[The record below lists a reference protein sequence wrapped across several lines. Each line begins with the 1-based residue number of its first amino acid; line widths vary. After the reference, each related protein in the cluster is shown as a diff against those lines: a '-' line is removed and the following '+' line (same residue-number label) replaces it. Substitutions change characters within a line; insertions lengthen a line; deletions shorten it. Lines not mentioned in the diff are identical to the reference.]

1 MGESP
6 MIGRTVSHYRIL
18 EKIGGGGMGIVYK
31 AEDVRL
37 GRAVAIKF
45 LPEET
50 ARDPQALERFRR
62 EARAASALNNAN
74 ICTIHDIGEEHGQVF
89 LVMEFLEGQTL
100 KHRIAR
106 APIHLEELL
115 QIAAEV
121 ANALDAA
128 HTRGIVHRDI
138 KPANIFCTRN
148 GPAKVLDFGLAKII
162 APEETLTEPG
172 ASAMPTQTDD
182 RVLSS
187 PGATIGTIMYM
198 SPEQAMGEDLDA
210 RTDLFSF
217 GAVLYEM
224 ATGTVAFKGN
234 TTAAIFD
241 CILHKVP
248 APPVRLNPELPAE
261 LERIIH
267 KALEKDRRMR
277 YQHASDLRTDLQRL
291 LRDTHSGSGL
301 TPAPTPAPDA
311 PEDAHRSSSAHSAL
325 ASSPLSSHSAPAA
338 LRDSSAT
345 HRSSS
350 SVVVEAARQHKFGLA
365 TITIIVLLLV
375 AAASYGIY
383 ALLSG
388 PSSAPFQNFTITQ
401 LTDNGKT
408 TAAAISP
415 DGKYLLS
422 LIDDKGKQSLWLRNL
437 PTNSDAQ
444 VIAPADEFY
453 ASLKFSPDGNT
464 IYFRKAMDKGH
475 TGFNLYSAPVLGGR
489 PQLIA
494 RNIDSDISFSP
505 DAKRIAYLRGNS
517 PEANKLQSLTARA
530 DGGDEKV
537 LAVEN
542 MLTGLGTPVSWSPDG
557 RQIVRPL
564 IDASDPFD
572 TIGLTDLASGKTRSL
587 SGFGKIFLNE
597 LTWAPDGRGFFTA
610 YQSRFSPDSRNQLG
624 FIAYPSGKLKPITKD
639 INNYQALSV
648 SADGKMMAAVQQK
661 ISRTMYVLPA
671 TGFTGAPP
679 PPAGAQNKNN
689 TFLFGWASN
698 GDIYFDSGGDI
709 VRMSPDGSN
718 KTTILS
724 DPDSQ
729 VTRPV
734 GCLDGKHMLFTWAGH
749 AGGTKINIWRA
760 DADGS
765 NPTQLTDGSFDTT
778 PLCSPDSKWAYYE
791 DFIDVAMKRVPID
804 GGKPEKVPGTSLPD
818 AFIGEAGCD
827 ISRDGKTMVMVLTK
841 TVENAPVPLIA
852 LVPLDAGPN
861 PTVRFMNPDPR
872 ISASPGFTPDGKGV
886 VYHIL
891 DNGASNLWFQPFD
904 GSQGRQIT
912 NFTSDIIQIFD
923 FSPDGKSMGVLRNHI
938 ESDAVL
944 LRDTGAEK

>member
-1 MGESP
+1 
-6 MIGRTVSHYRIL
+6 MIGRTISHYRIL

-62 EARAASALNNAN
+62 EARAASALNNPN
-74 ICTIHDIGEEHGQVF
+74 ICTIYDIGEDQGHAF

-106 APIHLEELL
+106 GPIHLEELL

-224 ATGTVAFKGN
+224 ATGTVAFKGT

-241 CILHKVP
+241 SILHKVP
-248 APPVRLNPELPAE
+248 APPTRLNPELPAE

-291 LRDTHSGSGL
+291 LRDTHSGSAL
-301 TPAPTPAPDA
+301 IPAADA
-311 PEDAHRSSSAHSAL
+311 PEDAHRSSSAHVAV
-325 ASSPLSSHSAPAA
+325 ASSPGSSHSAPAA
-338 LRDSSAT
+338 LLESSAI
-345 HRSSS
+345 HRSNS

-365 TITIIVLLLV
+365 TIAIIVLLLV
-375 AAASYGIY
+375 AAAAYGIY
-383 ALLSG
+383 ALFSG
-388 PSSAPFQNFTITQ
+388 ASAAPFQNFTITQ

-422 LIDDKGKQSLWLRNL
+422 VIDDKGKQSLWLRNV
-437 PTNSDAQ
+437 PTNSDTQ
-444 VIAPADEFY
+444 VIPPADEFY
-453 ASLKFSPDGNT
+453 TSLKFSPDGNT

-475 TGFNLYSAPVLGGR
+475 TGFNLYRAPVLGGR
-489 PQLIA
+489 PQLVV
-494 RNIDSDISFSP
+494 RNIDTDVSFSP
-505 DAKRIAYLRGNS
+505 DAKRIIYLRGNS
-517 PEANKLQSLTARA
+517 PEPNKFQFLIAGA
-530 DGGDEKV
+530 DGAGERV
-537 LAVEN
+537 MAVES
-542 MLTGLGTPVSWSPDG
+542 TIAFSSTISWSPDG
-557 RQIVRPL
+557 KQFARAITD
-564 IDASDPFD
+564 ISDPFQ
-572 TIGLTDLASGKTRSL
+572 TIELREPDSGKTRTL
-587 SGFGKIFLNE
+587 AGFGKIFLNE
-597 LTWAPDGRGFFTA
+597 FMWAPDGHGFLTA
-610 YQSRFSPDSRNQLG
+610 YQSRFSADARNQIG
-624 FIAYPSGKLKPITKD
+624 FIAYPSGKLKTITKD
-639 INNYQALSV
+639 TSNYQFLSV
-648 SADGKMMAAVQQK
+648 SADGKMLAAVQQK
-661 ISRTMYVLPA
+661 ISRTMYILPA

-679 PPAGAQNKNN
+679 PPAGAQNKND

-724 DPDSQ
+724 DPGTQIS
-729 VTRPV
+729 RPV
-734 GCLDGKHMLFTWAGH
+734 GCLDGKHILFTWAGH

-765 NPTQLTDGSFDTT
+765 NPKQLTDGSFDNL

-791 DFIDVAMKRVPID
+791 DSIDVAMKRVPID
-804 GGKPEKVPGTSLPD
+804 GGKPEIVPGASLPD
-818 AFIGEAGCD
+818 AFIGEAGFD
-827 ISRDGKTMVMVLTK
+827 ISRDGKTLVMVLTK

-852 LVPLDAGPN
+852 LVPLDAGAN
-861 PTVRFMNPDPR
+861 PAVRFMNPDPR

-904 GSQGRQIT
+904 GSKGRQIT
-912 NFTSDIIQIFD
+912 NFTSDTIQIFD